1 MRSRPRQLLSI
12 LSVCALLTGIT
23 TSNAAAEPAATAAVP
38 APVVVPIE
46 SYFDN
51 DGIDSASAHDGNFDG
66 SGYTFPAEAMPTGQ
80 LMVDGVPYVFPSA
93 APGARNNAVAMGQ
106 RVELPRGRY
115 HSAYFLVA
123 SSYGMASGQAR
134 IHYADGTTTTAALG
148 GADWYSGS
156 GPIQAP
162 FRYTPGGG
170 TDQHPVSI
178 SVGRLWLDA
187 SRDAVGVT
195 LPTTNPAQPNLSSLH
210 VFALT
215 MQPAATGKA
224 LVVRGARS
232 TPKLLS
238 GSEQAVEATVV
249 NLGDEWITAED
260 GVSVSADV
268 FGARTVRPAAVRRLG
283 PGEEVRLRIGIVR
296 TGAPVDTIV
305 NGKVVAQGKRLR
317 AEQQVRFT
325 LGVADYQATD
335 ASLGGHESP
344 YWFDDAKFG
353 IFIHWGVYSVP
364 AWSPPG
370 EQYAEWYWR
379 WMEDPNNAVHAYHAR
394 TYGENFAYDDFI
406 PMFTASKFD
415 PAAWVRLFQA
425 AGAKYYVLTSK
436 HHEGFA
442 LFDSAVSGRDA
453 VDLGPHKDLVKALF
467 DASRR
472 YTPGLRNGLYF
483 SLPEWYNPDGPWTGH
498 GPVNPY
504 TGAEEPYTG
513 YQSGRDFVHDYQAPQ
528 LREIV
533 DQYDPDVIWCDI
545 GGDNESR
552 SVLAEYFNRA
562 KNRPSPKDVTVDDRC
577 GIPTHDFTT
586 PEYTTYP
593 DTVVRKWEASRGLD
607 PRSYGYNQATPDE
620 LYMTADEVV
629 DTLVDVTSKNGNF
642 LLDIGPRADGSI
654 PEIMQTRLRETGD
667 WLRVNGEAV
676 YGTTYW
682 SRMAAQGP
690 LRFTVKQNEAF
701 YITSLEEPGAQVVV
715 DAPVPIRAGDRVTML
730 GYGKNLKW
738 TWQNGKLVIDVPAEA
753 RAAGRWAWTFK
764 VTYR

>member
-1 MRSRPRQLLSI
+1 MRSRPSQLLS
-12 LSVCALLTGIT
+12 LLAIT
-23 TSNAAAEPAATAAVP
+23 VVLAGVTTATAAAEPVAAAAVP
-38 APVVVPIE
+38 EPVVVPIE
-46 SYFDN
+46 AYFDN
-51 DGIDSASAHDGNFDG
+51 DGIDSASARDGDFDG
-66 SGYTFPAEAMPTGQ
+66 SGYTFPAEALPAGQ
-80 LMVDGVPYVFPSA
+80 ITVDGVPYAFPSA
-93 APGARNNAVAMGQ
+93 AAGAVNNAVAMGQ
-106 RVELPRGRY
+106 RVDLPRGRY

-123 SSYGMASGQAR
+123 SSYGMASGQATV
-134 IHYADGTTTTAALG
+134 HYADGTTTAATLG
-148 GADWYSGS
+148 GADWYAGS
-156 GPIQAP
+156 GPVQAP

-178 SVGRLWLDA
+178 SVARIWFDA
-187 SRDAVGVT
+187 TRDAVGIT
-195 LPTTNPAQPNLSSLH
+195 LPTTNPARPDLSSLH

-215 MQPAATGKA
+215 VQPAATGKA

-232 TPKLLS
+232 TTKLLGDS
-238 GSEQAVEATVV
+238 QAVEATVV
-249 NLGDEWITAED
+249 NLGDEWITPQD

-283 PGEEVRLRIGIVR
+283 PGEEVRVRIGIAR
-296 TGAPVDTIV
+296 AGAPVNTVVD
-305 NGKVVAQGKRLR
+305 GKVVAQGKRLR
-317 AEQQVRFT
+317 AEQPVRFT

-353 IFIHWGVYSVP
+353 IFVHWGLYSVP

-379 WMEDPNNAVHAYHAR
+379 WMEDPNNAVHAYHAQ
-394 TYGENFAYDDFI
+394 TYGEDFAYDDFI
-406 PMFTASKFD
+406 PMFTAAHFD

-442 LFDSAVSGRDA
+442 LFDSAVSGRDS
-453 VDLGPHKDLVKALF
+453 VDLGPHRDLVGELF
-467 DASRR
+467 AASRR
-472 YTPGLRNGLYF
+472 YTPELHNGLYF
-483 SLPEWYNPDGPWTGH
+483 SLPEWYNPDAPWTGH
-498 GPVNPY
+498 GPTNPY
-504 TGAEEPYTG
+504 TGAAEPYTG
-513 YQSGRDFVHDYQAPQ
+513 YQSGRNFVHDYQAPQ
-528 LREIV
+528 MREIV
-533 DQYDPDVIWCDI
+533 RQYDPDVIWCDI
-545 GGDNESR
+545 GGANESR

-562 KNRPSPKDVTVDDRC
+562 KNRATPKDVTVDDRC

-593 DTVVRKWEASRGLD
+593 DTVVQKWEASRGLD
-607 PRSYGYNQATPDE
+607 PRSYGYNQATPDS

-654 PEIMQTRLRETGD
+654 PDIMQTRLRETGD
-667 WLRVNGEAV
+667 WLTTNGESI

-701 YITSLEEPGAQVVV
+701 YITSLQEPGAQVVV
-715 DAPVPIRAGDRVTML
+715 DAPVPIRPGDRVTML
-730 GYGKNLKW
+730 GYGKPLRW
-738 TWQNGKLVIDVPAEA
+738 TQQNGKLVIDVPTAA
-753 RAAGRWAWTFK
+753 SAAGKYAWTFK
-764 VTYR
+764 VTYQ

>member
-1 MRSRPRQLLSI
+1 
-12 LSVCALLTGIT
+12 
-23 TSNAAAEPAATAAVP
+23 
-38 APVVVPIE
+38 
-46 SYFDN
+46 
-51 DGIDSASAHDGNFDG
+51 
-66 SGYTFPAEAMPTGQ
+66 
-80 LMVDGVPYVFPSA
+80 
-93 APGARNNAVAMGQ
+93 
-106 RVELPRGRY
+106 
-115 HSAYFLVA
+115 
-123 SSYGMASGQAR
+123 
-134 IHYADGTTTTAALG
+134 
-148 GADWYSGS
+148 
-156 GPIQAP
+156 
-162 FRYTPGGG
+162 
-170 TDQHPVSI
+170 
-178 SVGRLWLDA
+178 
-187 SRDAVGVT
+187 
-195 LPTTNPAQPNLSSLH
+195 
-210 VFALT
+210 
-215 MQPAATGKA
+215 
-224 LVVRGARS
+224 
-232 TPKLLS
+232 
-238 GSEQAVEATVV
+238 
-249 NLGDEWITAED
+249 
-260 GVSVSADV
+260 
-268 FGARTVRPAAVRRLG
+268 
-283 PGEEVRLRIGIVR
+283 
-296 TGAPVDTIV
+296 
-305 NGKVVAQGKRLR
+305 LR

-353 IFIHWGVYSVP
+353 IFVHWGVYSVP

-379 WMEDPNNAVHAYHAR
+379 WMEDPDNAVHAYHAR
-394 TYGENFAYDDFI
+394 TYGESFAYDDFI
-406 PMFTASKFD
+406 PMFTAAKFD

-425 AGAKYYVLTSK
+425 AGAKYYVLTAK

-453 VDLGPHKDLVKALF
+453 VELGPHRDLVKALF

-472 YTPGLRNGLYF
+472 YTPELRNGLYF
-483 SLPEWYNPDGPWTGH
+483 SLPEWYNPDGPWMGH

-504 TGAEEPYTG
+504 TGAAEPYTG
-513 YQSGRDFVHDYQAPQ
+513 YRSGRDFVHDYQAPQ

-545 GGDNESR
+545 GGANDSR

-562 KNRPSPKDVTVDDRC
+562 KNRPAPKDVTVDDRC

-654 PEIMQTRLRETGD
+654 PDIMRTRLRETGD
-667 WLRVNGEAV
+667 WLRVNGEAI

-690 LRFTVKQNEAF
+690 LRFTVRQNEAF
-701 YITSLEEPGAQVVV
+701 YVTSLDEPGAQVVV
-715 DAPVPIRAGDRVTML
+715 DAPVPVRAGDRVTML
-730 GYGKNLKW
+730 GYGGSLNW
-738 TWQNGKLVIDVPAEA
+738 AWRNGKLVIDVPAEA

>member
-1 MRSRPRQLLSI
+1 M
-12 LSVCALLTGIT
+12 
-23 TSNAAAEPAATAAVP
+23 AADAEPAALAAVP
-38 APVVVPIE
+38 APVVVPIDR
-46 SYFDN
+46 YFDN
-51 DGIDSASAHDGNFDG
+51 DGIDSASARDGDFDG
-66 SGYTFPAEAMPTGQ
+66 SGYTFPAESLPTGQ
-80 LMVDGVPYVFPSA
+80 ITVDGVPYVFPSA
-93 APGARNNAVAMGQ
+93 AAGASNNAVALGQ
-106 RVELPRGRY
+106 RLDLPPGRY

-123 SSYGMASGQAR
+123 SSYGMASGQATV
-134 IHYADGTTTTAALG
+134 HYADGATTTVSLG
-148 GADWYSGS
+148 GPDWYSGS
-156 GPIQAP
+156 GAIAAP

-178 SVGRLWLDA
+178 SVARIWLDPG
-187 SRDAVGVT
+187 RDAVGVT
-195 LPTTNPAQPNLSSLH
+195 LPTTNPAQAGQSSLH

-215 MQPAATGKA
+215 VQPAATGKA
-224 LVVRGARS
+224 LALRGARS

-238 GSEQAVEATVV
+238 GDIQAVEATVV
-249 NLGDEWITAED
+249 NLGDEWITAAD
-260 GVSVSADV
+260 AVSVTADV
-268 FGARTVRPAAVRRLG
+268 FGARTVRPAAVGRLG
-283 PGEEVRLRIGIVR
+283 PGEEARVRIGIVR

-317 AEQQVRFT
+317 VEQQVRFT
-325 LGVADYQATD
+325 LGVADYAPTD

-379 WMEDPNNAVHAYHAR
+379 WMEDPNNAVHAYHAQ
-394 TYGENFAYDDFI
+394 TYGEDFDYDDFI
-406 PMFTASKFD
+406 PRFTAENYD

-442 LFDSAVSGRDA
+442 LYDSAVSGRDA
-453 VDLGPHKDLVKALF
+453 VDMGPRRDLVKALF

-472 YTPGLRNGLYF
+472 YTPELKNGLYF
-483 SLPEWYNPDGPWTGH
+483 SMPEWYNPDGPWTGH
-498 GPVNPY
+498 GPLNPY
-504 TGAEEPYTG
+504 TGAAVPYTG
-513 YQSGRDFVHDYQAPQ
+513 YQTGRDFVRDYQAPQ

-545 GGDNESR
+545 GGVNDSR
-552 SVLAEYFNRA
+552 TVLAEYFNQA
-562 KNRPSPKDVTVDDRC
+562 KNRSRPKDVTVDDRC

-586 PEYTTYP
+586 PEYATYP
-593 DTVVRKWEASRGLD
+593 DTVVKKWEASRGLD
-607 PRSYGYNQATPDE
+607 PRSYGYNQATPDS

-654 PEIMQTRLRETGD
+654 PEIMQTRLRETGA
-667 WLRVNGEAV
+667 WLKTNGESV

-701 YITSLEEPGAQVVV
+701 YVTSLTEPGAQVVV

-730 GYGKNLKW
+730 GYGPSLSW
-738 TWQNGKLVIDVPAEA
+738 RWDNGKLVIDVPPAA
-753 RAAGRWAWTFK
+753 KAAGKWAWTFK
-764 VTYR
+764 IS